1 MIRLMKCK
9 WSAVGSK
16 KVQTGKIR
24 MVKRVYCHLIGA
36 IKGSGNERSEMVGR
50 DLSLSP
56 SIVLFSSLL
65 LTKEN
70 VRFVKR
76 VAERRHQ
83 ICWEREARCCDPA
96 EHWEVDCPCT
106 VSWLLLVLQHRYRN
120 YRLLCLL
127 SRLVW
132 MRRVPSLP
140 SLPLLARYFFPLF
153 LFY

>member
-1 MIRLMKCK
+1 
-9 WSAVGSK
+9 
-16 KVQTGKIR
+16 

-83 ICWEREARCCDPA
+83 IC
-96 EHWEVDCPCT
+96 
-106 VSWLLLVLQHRYRN
+106 
-120 YRLLCLL
+120 
-127 SRLVW
+127 
-132 MRRVPSLP
+132 
-140 SLPLLARYFFPLF
+140 
-153 LFY
+153 